1 MAVAVVPRSRSEV
14 GMSLTELVVSD
25 FTVVS
30 RKRLLLS
37 LLKVT
42 GSALPFQMMAQVGE
56 AEIA

>member
-56 AEIA
+56 AETA